1 MALSDDSAETT
12 SSAEPPAEDARQP
25 WLALA
30 QDYERARAREDSLD
44 RLVEWP
50 AQRELLGDVAGR
62 SVLDVGCGNGAKL
75 AELVEAGAQDCV
87 GVDISG
93 NFLTDAPPGMDLV
106 HGDLSE
112 LDALPELSGRSFDR
126 ITFLQSIG
134 YAKDPVRTL
143 RAARAMLADDGFI
156 LLTRTH
162 PIRYAIER
170 TEKNG
175 TALGEEYY
183 STAAYTYVHDNWND
197 RVALTKRAYT
207 VSDLIN
213 MVSAAGLWIEKA
225 IEPQLSEDARR
236 RYPHKQAV
244 IDKYL
249 SILIFKL
256 RPLPG
261 R

>member
-1 MALSDDSAETT
+1 MAPSNDSAKTT
-12 SSAEPPAEDARQP
+12 SSERSSTGDASQP

-30 QDYERARAREDSLD
+30 RDYELARAREDSLD

-50 AQRELLGDVAGR
+50 AQRDLLGDVAGR

-93 NFLTDAPPGMDLV
+93 NFLANTPDGMHLV
-106 HGDLSE
+106 QADLSE
-112 LDALPELSGRSFDR
+112 LDVLTELTGRTFDR

-134 YAKDPVRTL
+134 YAADPVRTL

-170 TEKNG
+170 SERNG
-175 TALGEEYY
+175 TTLGEEYY
-183 STAAYTYVHDNWND
+183 STASHTYYHDNWND
-197 RVALTKRAYT
+197 RIALTKRAYT

-213 MVSAAGLWIEKA
+213 LFSAAGLWIENA
-225 IEPQLSEDARR
+225 IEPQLSAEARQ

-249 SILIFKL
+249 SILIFTL